1 MNARGIEDDAKAPMP
16 SFRRKPESSFA
27 RHELGPGLRWDDD
40 VCTKSC
46 FGITMK
52 DHRCVRAIALEIVAR
67 RPVADVRLVDYAVFP
82 QGTSV
87 TRIQANLLLLL
98 VALVWGSAFVAQAHA
113 KDGVEPF
120 TFTGIRFLLGV
131 CIVAPLAWR
140 DYRALA
146 RRAVRPTRRDVR
158 GVAVLGVLLTLGAVF
173 QQIGITGTTVTNAG
187 FLTALYVPL
196 VPLIAWMA
204 LRECPHWSVW
214 PTSAGCLLGTWL
226 LSGAEW
232 AAIGTG
238 DLWVIASSVFWALH
252 VLLVGR
258 VADRLA
264 SPFLV
269 AAGQFLVCGVASLAW
284 AAFTETIT
292 LDGIR
297 QAAWPIL
304 YTGILSVGFAYT
316 GQVVGQRYAEAADAA
331 IILSA
336 ETVFAALFG
345 FLLMGDRLG
354 PAGIAGCTLI
364 FVCISAVQMLP
375 MLEARRAARQA

>member
-1 MNARGIEDDAKAPMP
+1 M
-16 SFRRKPESSFA
+16 
-27 RHELGPGLRWDDD
+27 
-40 VCTKSC
+40 
-46 FGITMK
+46 
-52 DHRCVRAIALEIVAR
+52 
-67 RPVADVRLVDYAVFP
+67 
-82 QGTSV
+82 

-113 KDGVEPF
+113 KEGVEPF

-131 CIVAPLAWR
+131 CVIAPLAWR

-146 RRAVRPTRRDVR
+146 RRGVRPARRDAL

-196 VPLIAWMA
+196 VPLLAWMA
-204 LRECPHWSVW
+204 LREYPHWSVW
-214 PTSAGCLLGTWL
+214 PASAGCLFGTWL

-264 SPFLV
+264 APFLV

-284 AAFTETIT
+284 GALTETIT
-292 LDGIR
+292 LAGIR
-297 QAAWPIL
+297 QATWPIL

-345 FLLMGDRLG
+345 FLLMGDRLA
-354 PAGIAGCTLI
+354 PAGIAGCALI
-364 FVCISAVQMLP
+364 FVCILSVQMLP
-375 MLEARRAARQA
+375 MFEVRRAARRA